1 MTDPTT
7 APGQIPNALFRG
19 LGAPPSPPAA
29 PATPPRHR
37 MHLNESPYPPAPGVI
52 AAMRA
57 ACAHVNTYPD
67 PNWRDLTNAIAAQTG
82 VDAGR
87 IVFGNGSDELIV
99 SAGKLALDPEA
110 EMVVPVPSFPGY
122 ARSAALAGAR
132 VVGVPVRADGAADVA
147 AMAAAITPRT
157 RLVYCATPNNPT
169 GGLSSADDLALL
181 SAAVPE
187 GALFIVDEAYY
198 EFARHAG
205 GVDHLPLLRARRGP
219 WVSLRTF
226 SKAFGLAGIRV
237 GYALCG
243 SDALADAFQ
252 NARSVFNVNA
262 VAQAGARAALD
273 DLDHMR
279 WILDQTA
286 RERDRLH
293 DGLIA
298 LGARPFPSVANFVTA
313 AIDRPAA
320 EVVAALATRG
330 ILISRLMQP
339 GYENYLRI
347 TVGTADATDAFLAAL
362 TEILAPPAAS

>member
-1 MTDPTT
+1 M
-7 APGQIPNALFRG
+7 
-19 LGAPPSPPAA
+19 
-29 PATPPRHR
+29 
-37 MHLNESPYPPAPGVI
+37 
-52 AAMRA
+52 
-57 ACAHVNTYPD
+57 
-67 PNWRDLTNAIAAQTG
+67 
-82 VDAGR
+82 
-87 IVFGNGSDELIV
+87 
-99 SAGKLALDPEA
+99 
-110 EMVVPVPSFPGY
+110 
-122 ARSAALAGAR
+122 
-132 VVGVPVRADGAADVA
+132 
-147 AMAAAITPRT
+147 
-157 RLVYCATPNNPT
+157 
-169 GGLSSADDLALL
+169 
-181 SAAVPE
+181 
-187 GALFIVDEAYY
+187 FIVDEAYY

-205 GVDHLPLLRARRGP
+205 GVDHLPLLRAAAHGC
-219 WVSLRTF
+219 LRTF

-243 SDALADAFQ
+243 ADALADAFQ

-262 VAQAGARAALD
+262 VAQAGARAALE

-279 WILDQTA
+279 WILDQNA

-347 TVGTADATDAFLAAL
+347 AVGTADATDAFLAAL
-362 TEILAPPAAS
+362 TEILARRRLPDPPPRHARG